1 MVTSREFEDVLS
13 KSIKHLEADKTNNNK
28 NVMKTDESLKLNKV
42 ESKNVQKDEV
52 KSVAMRKD
60 SKSKN
65 KPQVKE
71 EKKITDKKF
80 SLPLNDF

>member
-1 MVTSREFEDVLS
+1 
-13 KSIKHLEADKTNNNK
+13 
-28 NVMKTDESLKLNKV
+28 MKTDESLKLNKV

>member
-13 KSIKHLEADKTNNNK
+13 KSIKHLEADKTNTNK

-65 KPQVKE
+65 KP
-71 EKKITDKKF
+71 
-80 SLPLNDF
+80 

>member
-13 KSIKHLEADKTNNNK
+13 KSIKHLEADKTNTNK

-52 KSVAMRKD
+52 KND
-60 SKSKN
+60 SAKKESEMSK
-65 KPQVKE
+65 P
-71 EKKITDKKF
+71 
-80 SLPLNDF
+80 